1 MRVFA
6 GATVLLL
13 TACWMLPAQT
23 LDVPR
28 TERLTYDIEWRLIHA
43 GSAVVDAQKTSARLK
58 LESAGLVSTL
68 FKVDDAYGVTYD
80 EPFCATSSTLDAQE
94 GKRHHETRV
103 TFDRARNRA
112 DYVERDVLKN
122 AVLHTYDIA
131 IPNCVHDTLGALI
144 SLRGLNLSPGQTA
157 QMPVSDGHHSAS
169 VKVEAQERETI
180 KTAVSEYKTIRCETF
195 LMNGV
200 VYNRKGRVFIWLT
213 DDARRL
219 PVQIQL
225 RMSFPVG
232 TVTLHL
238 LKEEKL

>member
-1 MRVFA
+1 M
-6 GATVLLL
+6 L
-13 TACWMLPAQT
+13 TGQS
-23 LDVPR
+23 LDIPH

-43 GSAVVDAQKTSARLK
+43 GSAVVDAQKSSARMK
-58 LESAGLVSTL
+58 LASEGLVSSL

-94 GKRHHETRV
+94 GKRHRETRV
-103 TFDRARNRA
+103 TFDRSRNRA
-112 DYVERDVLKN
+112 DYVERDVIKN
-122 AVLHTYDIA
+122 AVLHTYDVA

-144 SLRGLNLSPGQTA
+144 SLRALALNPGQSA
-157 QMPVSDGHHSAS
+157 QMPVSDGHHTAS
-169 VKVEAQERETI
+169 VKVEAQEKEELKLAAGT
-180 KTAVSEYKTIRCETF
+180 YKTIRYETF

-200 VYNRKGRVFIWLT
+200 VYSRKGRVFIWVT

>member
-1 MRVFA
+1 MRFFA
-6 GATVLLL
+6 GATALLS
-13 TACWMLPAQT
+13 TAWAQT
-23 LDVPR
+23 LTVPS

-43 GSAVVDAQKTSARLK
+43 GTAVVDAQKTSAHMK

-80 EPFCATSSTLDAQE
+80 EPFCATSATLDAQE

-103 TFDRARNRA
+103 TFDRTRNRA
-112 DYVERDVLKN
+112 DYVERDLLKN
-122 AVLHTYDIA
+122 AVLHTYDTA

-144 SLRGLNLSPGQTA
+144 SLRGLSLSPGQSV

-169 VKVEAQERETI
+169 VKIEAQDRETI
-180 KTAVSEYKTIRCETF
+180 KTAASEYKTIRCETF
-195 LMNGV
+195 LMNGI